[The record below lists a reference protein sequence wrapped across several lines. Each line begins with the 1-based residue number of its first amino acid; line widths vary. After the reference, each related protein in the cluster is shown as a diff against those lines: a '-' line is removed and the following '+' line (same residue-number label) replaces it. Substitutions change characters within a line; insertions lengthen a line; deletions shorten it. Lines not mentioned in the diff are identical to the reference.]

1 MVNQYSRLM
10 NIRYMNNSGITHMHD
25 ASTLMVT
32 NETDKSEMTS
42 FKSGIMQKLKTVLR
56 YL

>member
-10 NIRYMNNSGITHMHD
+10 NIRYINNSGITHMHD